1 MDDEMIINPTDSE
14 YSYEDSRSK
23 GKKIGLRQHKSVVN
37 DSNLS
42 IINDDDDLESMFP
55 KQSIM
60 APSMS
65 DDNEDD
71 EDFFVT
77 TNRPQEI
84 KAKTQTD

>member
-42 IINDDDDLESMFP
+42 IINEDDDLESMFP
-55 KQSIM
+55 KQPIM
-60 APSMS
+60 APISKRFKSSPAIMS
-65 DDNEDD
+65 QSPRYH
-71 EDFFVT
+71 T
-77 TNRPQEI
+77 R
-84 KAKTQTD
+84 K

>member
-1 MDDEMIINPTDSE
+1 MIL
-14 YSYEDSRSK
+14 EDRSN
-23 GKKIGLRQHKSVVN
+23 S
-37 DSNLS
+37 
-42 IINDDDDLESMFP
+42 
-55 KQSIM
+55 
-60 APSMS
+60 SMS